1 MKLPHNHTHAIHI
14 PPQCRLFVSTVKALS
29 SLTIYLFRKIP
40 ISLPQKPNEKYIA
53 NIKKR
58 ECHPHQVRVKVA
70 YCGICGTDIHEY
82 LGGPIFA
89 PKPQQTHPYTGAFLP
104 IVMGHEMSGTIT
116 ELGENVKGLSIGQ
129 KVAVNPS
136 LGDSQ
141 YGTDPCVSCLTGRS
155 NTCSQATFYGLS
167 APGGGF
173 ANEITVHQANI
184 VPVPENVPL
193 RLAALAE
200 PLAVAWHM
208 VRISG
213 FVEGQNVLIL
223 GAGPIGL
230 ALLMI
235 LKAKGAG
242 KVIVSE
248 VSALR
253 MQYAQQLG
261 ADKVVNP
268 IDASGGT
275 ADPVIEVVRELT
287 GEGVDISYEASGLQA
302 TLDTAIAAVM
312 PGGVIFNVA
321 VHEKRLQVNIN
332 DLVLTEKKMT
342 GGISYTSE
350 DFQGVM
356 ELLASQVI
364 PAEKMISSV
373 VPLANIIEG
382 GFHELINNKTKH
394 VKILIQA
401 NGDLED

>member
-1 MKLPHNHTHAIHI
+1 M
-14 PPQCRLFVSTVKALS
+14 
-29 SLTIYLFRKIP
+29 YLFRKITLFP
-40 ISLPQKPNEKYIA
+40 IFDENIA
-53 NIKKR
+53 NSRIR
-58 ECHPHQVRVKVA
+58 ECRSHEVRVQVA
-70 YCGICGTDIHEY
+70 YCGVCGTDIHEY
-82 LGGPIFA
+82 LGGPILA
-89 PKPQQTHPYTGAFLP
+89 PKPQQAHPQTGASLP

-116 ELGENVKGLSIGQ
+116 EIGKDVKGLSIGQ

-136 LGDSQ
+136 LGDAQ
-141 YGTDPCVSCLTGRS
+141 YGISPCASCVAGRP

-184 VPVPENVPL
+184 VTVPENVPL
-193 RLAALAE
+193 KLAALAE

-208 VRISG
+208 VRVSG
-213 FVEGQNVLIL
+213 FVAGQNVLVL

-242 KVIVSE
+242 KIIVSE
-248 VSALR
+248 VSSLR

-268 IDASGGT
+268 LDRNVNGP
-275 ADPVIEVVRELT
+275 DPVLQTVRELT

-312 PGGVIFNVA
+312 PGGVVFNVA
-321 VHEKRLQVNIN
+321 VHEKRLHVNIN
-332 DLVLTEKKMT
+332 DFVLTEKKMT

-350 DFQGVM
+350 DFQGVLG
-356 ELLASQVI
+356 LLASQAI
-364 PAEKMISSV
+364 PAEKLISSV
-373 VPLANIIEG
+373 VPLADIIEG
-382 GFHELINNKTKH
+382 GFQELINNKTKH

-401 NGDLED
+401 NGDLEA